1 MRISITIALSLF
13 ALRTLGQGSFSPQ
26 AGEPGSNAIP
36 KDSSA
41 FRDWAVSCEVER
53 GLRQIDLPDSGFA
66 SSGSVLY
73 AIGKADAPPALS
85 LGDGGS
91 AVLTFSAPFY
101 DGEGYD
107 FAVFENGFGSGSEA
121 FLELAFVEVSSDG
134 IHFFRFPA
142 TSEEDT
148 LEQKATF
155 GNSDATYFDNLAGKH
170 IANFGTPFD
179 LADIPDTSLLDKQN
193 VTHVKIIDVIGTL
206 QPQYASLDHNGTAIN
221 DPWPTNF
228 PPSGFDLD
236 AVGIINSKIP
246 LRVHELNAKNNKTSA
261 KYDLQGRLIND
272 EAAYRGVWISEGDKG
287 VKLH

>member
-1 MRISITIALSLF
+1 M
-13 ALRTLGQGSFSPQ
+13 
-26 AGEPGSNAIP
+26 
-36 KDSSA
+36 
-41 FRDWAVSCEVER
+41 ER

-66 SSGSVLY
+66 SSGSALY
-73 AIGKADAPPALS
+73 AIGKADAPLTVS

-91 AVLTFSAPFY
+91 AVLTFSAPIY
-101 DGEGYD
+101 DGPGYD

-134 IHFFRFPA
+134 THFFRFPA

-148 LEQKATF
+148 LEQKASF
-155 GNSDATYFDNLAGKH
+155 ENSDATYFYNLAGKH
-170 IANFGTPFD
+170 IANYGTPFD
-179 LADIPDTSLLDKQN
+179 LADVPDTNLLDKQN
-193 VTHVKIIDVIGTL
+193 VTYIKIIDVVGTL
-206 QPQYASLDHNGTAIN
+206 QPQYASRDQYGAVIN

-246 LRVHELNAKNNKTSA
+246 LSLHELNATNNRTSA

-272 EAAYRGVWISEGDKG
+272 ETAYRGVWISEGDKG
-287 VKLH
+287 VKLN